1 MCIPRAPKMVPPPPP
16 ALAPTAPAETAER
29 IELPTNNDPDRARRK
44 RAGLGALRLSR
55 PSTGVR
61 AQGTGTNI
69 PY

>member
-16 ALAPTAPAETAER
+16 ALAPTASAETAER
-29 IELPTNNDPDRARRK
+29 VALPTDDDPARERRK